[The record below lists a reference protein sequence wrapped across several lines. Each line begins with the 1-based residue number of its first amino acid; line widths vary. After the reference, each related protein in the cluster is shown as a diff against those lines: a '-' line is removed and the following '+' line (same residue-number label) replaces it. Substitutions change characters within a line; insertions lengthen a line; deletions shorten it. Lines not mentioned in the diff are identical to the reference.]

1 MRRIMQ
7 TMLALLA
14 RAILARYRPDV
25 IGITGS
31 VGKTSTRDAIMAVL
45 SPHFSVGTAEKN
57 NNTEIGVPLAIIQ
70 GEQLPGRSPA
80 KWCRVF
86 GCAMRLLAVR
96 NRRYPKIL
104 VLEMGLDRPGD
115 IRYLTRLAPS
125 RIGVLTSISPAHL
138 EKFESLEQL
147 AQEKRMILTHLKGGH
162 SFAIVNADDSLA
174 SENLYEIHAA
184 HVMRYGTHASADIR
198 ATGVRTTSRF
208 QGGTIETWLACDVAM
223 QGMKKRLELDGV
235 VGSHL
240 LHSALCAIAV
250 GSALGLSLDQMIQ
263 DIRSFRPHPGRL
275 NPLAGI
281 KRTLVLDDSYNA
293 SPASMRAA
301 LDALSSFD
309 IDTDARRIA
318 VLGDMLELGSA
329 SDDHHREIGA
339 YAAKKDVDLLAV
351 VGRRAHLLADA
362 AHAAG
367 LDEKRIVR
375 CNDTVAA
382 AKFLKKNIHSGDVVL
397 VKASEGMRFETIV
410 KELIAEP
417 ERSHELLV
425 RQSPDWLST
434 PLSSSP
440 A

>member
-1 MRRIMQ
+1 MHIFLKKI
-7 TMLALLA
+7 LAIFA
-14 RAILARYRPDV
+14 KAILRKYQPET

-45 SPHFSVGTAEKN
+45 SPHFSVGAAEKN

-70 GEQLPGRSPA
+70 GEQLPGRSLA

-86 GCAMRLLAVR
+86 GHAMRLLAVR
-96 NRRYPKIL
+96 DRRYPKIL

-115 IRYLTRLAPS
+115 IKYLTRLAPS

-138 EKFESLEQL
+138 EKFDSLTAL
-147 AQEKRMILTHLKGGH
+147 AQEKRIILTHLSGRD
-162 SFAIVNADDSLA
+162 SFAIVNADDQLA
-174 SENLYEIHAA
+174 SQNLDEVHAA
-184 HVMRYGTHASADIR
+184 HVSRYGISATADIR
-198 ATGVRTTSRF
+198 ATGVRTRSRF
-208 QGGTIETWLACDVAM
+208 LEGTLESWLACDVTM
-223 QGMKKRLELDGV
+223 RGMKKRLELEGV

-240 LHSALCAIAV
+240 LTSALCAIAV
-250 GSALGLSLDQMIQ
+250 GNALGLSLDQMIQ
-263 DIRSFRPHPGRL
+263 DMRSFRPHPGRL
-275 NPLAGI
+275 NPLSGI
-281 KRTLVLDDSYNA
+281 KRTLILDDSYNA

-301 LDALSSFD
+301 LDALSSFE
-309 IDTDARRIA
+309 IDENARRIA
-318 VLGDMLELGSA
+318 VLGDMLELGTA
-329 SDDHHREIGA
+329 SDDLHREVGM
-339 YAAKKDVDLLAV
+339 YAAKKDLDLLIVA
-351 VGRRAHLLADA
+351 GSRAHLFADA

-382 AKFLKKNIHSGDVVL
+382 AKFLKKDIHSGDVVL

-417 ERSHELLV
+417 ERAASLLV